1 MKIIL
6 GLPILLLF
14 FAAFAACSHPPT
26 PTPIPTPTVI
36 PTATATPGPTEAP
49 YRVEHLSTGHHE
61 IPITPK
67 SDSLMEISYK
77 STAFMTVVVADQ
89 SGKIFFSGGSSQGN
103 GFAVLK
109 ADVLYTIVVGA
120 QADAT
125 VQYRLVANKA
135 Q

>member
-1 MKIIL
+1 MKILL
-6 GLPILLLF
+6 GLPILLLLV
-14 FAAFAACSHPPT
+14 AAFAACSKSPT
-26 PTPIPTPTVI
+26 PTPVPTPTAI
-36 PTATATPGPTEAP
+36 PAATATPGPTETP
-49 YRVEHLSTGHHE
+49 YRIEYLKIGHHE

-77 STAFMTVVVADQ
+77 STAFMTVVVSDQ

-120 QADAT
+120 QSDAT
-125 VQYRLVANKA
+125 VQYRLVANAAK
-135 Q
+135 